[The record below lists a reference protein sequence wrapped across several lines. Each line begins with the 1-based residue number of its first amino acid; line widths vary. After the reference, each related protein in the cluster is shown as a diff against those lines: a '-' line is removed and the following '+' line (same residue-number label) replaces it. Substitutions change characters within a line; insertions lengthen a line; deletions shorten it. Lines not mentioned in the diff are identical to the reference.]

1 MAINSA
7 AATSAPRQPPSRRR
21 RLSPWLFQVV
31 NFCFWIALYFYVP
44 ILPVYAERNGASLTV
59 IGVMLSAYGIMQF
72 LLRIPVG
79 VGSDLLGRRRPFVIA
94 GLGAAGLGALWFVW
108 MPAPP
113 GLIFARALTG
123 IGACAWVVITVMYAG
138 YFAPAQVTRAVAF
151 LAVTNGLGQAVA
163 TFIGGAAAQSWG
175 WHAPFYLS
183 AGAAIVGIVV
193 VGLCV
198 EARTGPAVAPVTWR
212 RLVVVGTH
220 PQLLL
225 VAGLAAV
232 NTYVQFTTIYG
243 FTPVFAAHELGANRA
258 DLGVLTAVSVL
269 SLMAAQFLAPT
280 IVNRFGFRGPTIAS
294 FLLNAAMTAVI
305 PLVPA
310 LALGIGL
317 RQTAALP
324 LLILTQSIA
333 GLARGL
339 LQTSLMSQSI
349 LAVPS
354 AERATAMGV
363 FQAVYASGMLLG
375 PLVGGR
381 LADAVGLNALFWLA
395 GLMSTVGAVVVLRAT
410 PPETTARRSTTPA

>member
-1 MAINSA
+1 MSESA
-7 AATSAPRQPPSRRR
+7 AASSSPRDHASRRR
-21 RLSPWLFQVV
+21 KLSPWLFQVV
-31 NFCFWIALYFYVP
+31 NFCFWTALYFYVP
-44 ILPVYAERNGASLTV
+44 ILPVYAELNGASLTV

-79 VGSDLLGRRRPFVIA
+79 VGSDLLGRRRPFVTA
-94 GLGAAGLGALWFVW
+94 GLVASGLGALGFVW
-108 MPAPP
+108 MPSPL

-123 IGACAWVVITVMYAG
+123 VGACAWVVITVMYAG
-138 YFAPAQVTRAVAF
+138 YFEPARVTRAVAL
-151 LAVTNGLGQAVA
+151 LAITNGLGQALA

-183 AGAAIVGIVV
+183 AGASVVGIVV

-198 EARTGPAVAPVTWR
+198 EAGTRQAAAPVTWR
-212 RLVVVGTH
+212 RLVAVGTQ

-243 FTPVFAAHELGANRA
+243 FTPVFAANELGANRA
-258 DLGVLTAVSVL
+258 DLGLLAALSVL

-280 IVNRFGFRGPTIAS
+280 IVSRFGFRGPTTAS

-310 LALGIGL
+310 LALGVGL
-317 RQTAALP
+317 KATAALP
-324 LLILTQSIA
+324 VLMLTQSIA
-333 GLARGL
+333 GLARGV

-354 AERATAMGV
+354 EERATAMGV

-375 PLVGGR
+375 PLIGGG
-381 LADAVGLNALFWLA
+381 LADAVGLDALFWLA
-395 GLMSTVGAVVVLRAT
+395 GLLSILGAVVVVRTAMPGTSAQASAT
-410 PPETTARRSTTPA
+410 PA